1 MNTIIEPT
9 PELRAAAEQVRDM
22 AAQISSIRAEIQALY
37 AADAELDVAAA
48 KMIGLRARLELLEA
62 RLARRRDSLRDGLCT
77 ALRAEHLGAD
87 LRTSHHAELL
97 RRAKTAS
104 EQDLVRSHG
113 AEGRALARQ
122 VDSIAVVA
130 ARRELREAEQV
141 RDQIHALRRRVDE
154 AYEQGFKP
162 ILGEEWRHPGYVR
175 PDFEAALDEL
185 LDGLL
190 AAPVKEGPL
199 KRALKKIVAAA

>member
-1 MNTIIEPT
+1 
-9 PELRAAAEQVRDM
+9 
-22 AAQISSIRAEIQALY
+22 
-37 AADAELDVAAA
+37 
-48 KMIGLRARLELLEA
+48 
-62 RLARRRDSLRDGLCT
+62 LRDGICT
-77 ALRAEHLGAD
+77 ALRAKHLNAD
-87 LRTSHHAELL
+87 LQASHCNEVL
-97 RRAKTAS
+97 RRAKQAS

-130 ARRELREAEQV
+130 ARRELRAAEQE
-141 RDQIHALRRRVDE
+141 RDQIHALRRRVD
-154 AYEQGFKP
+154 AGYEQGFRPAK
-162 ILGEEWRHPGYVR
+162 GEEWRHPNYVA
-175 PDFEAALDEL
+175 PDHERELDEL